1 MTDFMKL
8 VEKDL
13 TKLESSIDRLITT
26 KIGFI
31 KETINYII
39 KSGGKRVRP
48 ILVMLSARLCGY
60 RGERHIPI
68 AAIIEFIHTATLMHD
83 DVVDNA
89 KTRRGASTV
98 NTVWGNEL
106 SVLIGDFLYC
116 KSFELMSREESDNP
130 EILKIISKA
139 TTALSE
145 GEILEI
151 IKTADIDT
159 TEKDYFEIIGNK
171 TAVLFSA
178 ACEIGAVLGNVT
190 TEQQAA
196 LRNFGYKLGIAFQLR
211 DDILDY
217 TSYDNVLG
225 KHVGTDL
232 EEGKITLPFIHALKS
247 ASEKEKSSASKIVK
261 KNTITQ
267 KDFGWVSRLIEKY
280 DGIGYTSVATE
291 KYLTDAKR
299 HLDQLPSSRYK
310 DGLLSLADSML
321 KREK

>member
-13 TKLESSIDRLITT
+13 GKLELSIDRLIST

-31 KETINYII
+31 KEIVNYII

-48 ILVMLSARLCGY
+48 VLVILSAKLCGY
-60 RGERHIPI
+60 RGNRHIPF
-68 AAIIEFIHTATLMHD
+68 AAIIEFIHTATLLHD

-89 KTRRGASTV
+89 RTRRGASTV
-98 NTVWGNEL
+98 NTVWGNEP
-106 SVLIGDFLYC
+106 SVLVGDFLYS
-116 KSFELMSREESDNP
+116 KSFELMSGEGNH
-130 EILKIISKA
+130 EILKTISRA

-145 GEILEI
+145 GEILEV
-151 IKTADIDT
+151 IKTADVGT

-178 ACEIGAVLGNVT
+178 ACEIGAILGKVT
-190 TEQQAA
+190 NREKNA
-196 LRNFGYKLGIAFQLR
+196 LKHFGYKLGIAFQLR

-232 EEGKITLPFIHALKS
+232 KEGKMTLPFIHALKS
-247 ASEKEKSSASKIVK
+247 ASEAEKLSVAKLLK
-261 KNTITQ
+261 KRTISQ
-267 KDFGWVSRLIEKY
+267 KDFEWARKLMVSYNGMDYAAK
-280 DGIGYTSVATE
+280 ATE
-291 KYLTDAKR
+291 KYLREAKR
-299 HLDQLPSSRYK
+299 HLDQFPASRYK
-310 DGLLSLADSML
+310 DALLSLADSML

>member
-60 RGERHIPI
+60 RGDKHIPI

-89 KTRRGASTV
+89 KTRRGASTI

-106 SVLIGDFLYC
+106 SVLVGDFLYC
-116 KSFELMSREESDNP
+116 KSFELMSREGNP

-151 IKTADIDT
+151 IKTADIGT
-159 TEKDYFEIIGNK
+159 SEKDYFEIIGNK

-190 TEQQAA
+190 AKQRDA

-217 TSYDNVLG
+217 TSYDDVLG

-232 EEGKITLPFIHALKS
+232 KEGKITLPFIHTLKS
-247 ASEKEKSSASKIVK
+247 ASEREKGVAARIVK

-267 KDFGWVSRLIEKY
+267 KDFEWVSRLIEQY
-280 DGIGYTSVATE
+280 NGIDYTSTATE
-291 KYLTDAKR
+291 KYLIDAKR
-299 HLDQLPSSRYK
+299 HLDQFPASRYK

>member
-60 RGERHIPI
+60 RGDKHIPI

-106 SVLIGDFLYC
+106 SVLVGDFLYC
-116 KSFELMSREESDNP
+116 KSFELMSREGNP

-151 IKTADIDT
+151 IKTADIGT
-159 TEKDYFEIIGNK
+159 TE
-171 TAVLFSA
+171 
-178 ACEIGAVLGNVT
+178 
-190 TEQQAA
+190 
-196 LRNFGYKLGIAFQLR
+196 
-211 DDILDY
+211 
-217 TSYDNVLG
+217 
-225 KHVGTDL
+225 
-232 EEGKITLPFIHALKS
+232 
-247 ASEKEKSSASKIVK
+247 
-261 KNTITQ
+261 
-267 KDFGWVSRLIEKY
+267 
-280 DGIGYTSVATE
+280 
-291 KYLTDAKR
+291 
-299 HLDQLPSSRYK
+299 
-310 DGLLSLADSML
+310 
-321 KREK
+321 